1 MHTWLNY
8 IVEANIGLLLFL
20 LLYKTLLSKET
31 QFSYRRFYLL
41 GGLLL
46 SLLFPWITIG
56 SPADVV
62 PTLSET
68 LPDHWLPTTLEQPQA
83 EAIQPTLN
91 FWELAFW
98 LYGAVVTLLFLRFA
112 YQIIMLMQEARKGK
126 SEEPVI
132 EVDNS
137 SFIAFSFFKL
147 VFISKAFNLTEVDK
161 QRILQHEQVH
171 IRKWHSVDMVLI
183 ELVRILFWFNPL
195 LNYYKKEMSMVHE
208 FEADEVASGIEHPDQ
223 YCSLLARSAIESS
236 GYTLANHFNNS
247 LTLKRI
253 TMIRTLKQKVKQWKT
268 GIVFLFVSVLFLGIA
283 CQDQIATEMKELSQT
298 TTVAGDFP
306 DHLMPVVEQIKKE
319 NPGITLMYVEAESI
333 NAEKIRRLNPTSIM
347 HTGHVKNMDNRGNV
361 ISEHVELI
369 VRSDDS
375 IAQLG
380 DMTKS
385 DEDVFL
391 VVEES
396 ASPIGGISA
405 LNAAIQNQLV
415 FPEEAKAKGITGKVF
430 IELIIEPDGTTSNHK
445 VIKGIGSGCD
455 EEALRAILATNIRW
469 NPGKQKNVPV
479 RQRYVIPIRFGEAP
493 VSQDANGIFLQ
504 AEESAAPIGGM
515 EKLYSEINTNLKM
528 PIEARRNSISG
539 KVFIEMIVE
548 ADGTTTNHKI
558 IKGIGHGCDEEA
570 LRVLSQAST
579 KWHPAKQGGKVVR
592 QKFVLPVTFQNN

>member
-46 SLLFPWITIG
+46 SLLFPWLTIG

-68 LPDHWLPTTLEQPQA
+68 LPEHWLPTTLEQPQA

-98 LYGAVVTLLFLRFA
+98 LYGAIVALLFLRFA

-126 SEEPVI
+126 SDEPII

-195 LNYYKKEMSMVHE
+195 LSYYKKEMSMVHE
-208 FEADEVASGIEHPDQ
+208 FEADEVASGIEHQDQ

-236 GYTLANHFNNS
+236 GYALANHFNNS

-283 CQDQIATEMKELSQT
+283 CQDQIASEMKALSQT

-306 DHLMPVVEQIKKE
+306 DHLMPVVEQIEKE

-333 NAEKIRRLNPTSIM
+333 NEEKIRSLNPNNILHTS
-347 HTGHVKNMDNRGNV
+347 HTRNLDDKGNI
-361 ISEHVELI
+361 ISQRVELI
-369 VRSDDS
+369 IRSDDS
-375 IAQLG
+375 ISQLG

-385 DEDVFL
+385 DNDVFL
-391 VVEES
+391 VVEEN
-396 ASPIGGISA
+396 ASPIGGMTA
-405 LNAAIQNQLV
+405 LYEAINRELK
-415 FPEEAKAKGITGKVF
+415 FPEQAVKMGIEGKVF
-430 IELIIEPDGTTSNHK
+430 VELIIEPDGSTSSHRPL
-445 VIKGIGSGCD
+445 KGIGAGCD
-455 EEALRAILATNIRW
+455 EEAVRAIKAINVKW
-469 NPGKQKNVPV
+469 NPGKQRGV
-479 RQRYVIPIRFGEAP
+479 A
-493 VSQDANGIFLQ
+493 
-504 AEESAAPIGGM
+504 
-515 EKLYSEINTNLKM
+515 
-528 PIEARRNSISG
+528 
-539 KVFIEMIVE
+539 
-548 ADGTTTNHKI
+548 
-558 IKGIGHGCDEEA
+558 
-570 LRVLSQAST
+570 
-579 KWHPAKQGGKVVR
+579 VR
-592 QKFVLPVTFQNN
+592 QKFVIPITFSLSGNPSTGTIIPKEKRMIISSNVSHQNGKTIVNGTVTTEDGKPIQGMNIVVSGKTYGTVTKADGTFSLKLEENSGELAFSFIGYETQKVRIN

>member
-68 LPDHWLPTTLEQPQA
+68 LPEHWLPTTLEQPQA

-98 LYGAVVTLLFLRFA
+98 LYGAVVTLLLLRFA

-171 IRKWHSVDMVLI
+171 INKWHSVDMVLI

-195 LNYYKKEMSMVHE
+195 LSYYKKEMSMVHE
-208 FEADEVASGIEHPDQ
+208 FEADEIASGSEHQDQ

-236 GYTLANHFNNS
+236 GYVLANHFNNS

-283 CQDQIATEMKELSQT
+283 CQDQIAAEMNELSQT

-333 NAEKIRRLNPTSIM
+333 NEEKFRNLNPNNILHTS
-347 HTGHVKNMDNRGNV
+347 HTRNMDDKGNI
-361 ISEHVELI
+361 ISQRVELI
-369 VRSDDS
+369 IRTDDS
-375 IAQLG
+375 ISQLG

-385 DEDVFL
+385 DNDVFL
-391 VVEES
+391 VVEEN
-396 ASPIGGISA
+396 ASPIGGMTA
-405 LNAAIQNQLV
+405 LYEAINRELK
-415 FPEEAKAKGITGKVF
+415 FPEQAVKMGVEGKVF
-430 IELIIEPDGTTSNHK
+430 VEIIIEPDGSTSSHRPL
-445 VIKGIGSGCD
+445 KGIGAGCD
-455 EEALRAILATNIRW
+455 EEAVRAIKAINVKW
-469 NPGKQKNVPV
+469 NPGKQRGV
-479 RQRYVIPIRFGEAP
+479 A
-493 VSQDANGIFLQ
+493 
-504 AEESAAPIGGM
+504 
-515 EKLYSEINTNLKM
+515 
-528 PIEARRNSISG
+528 
-539 KVFIEMIVE
+539 
-548 ADGTTTNHKI
+548 
-558 IKGIGHGCDEEA
+558 
-570 LRVLSQAST
+570 
-579 KWHPAKQGGKVVR
+579 VR
-592 QKFVLPVTFQNN
+592 QKFVIPITFSLSGNPSTGTIIPKEKRMIISSNVSYQNGKTIVNGTVTTEDGKPIQGMNIVVSGKTYGTVSKADGTFNLMLEEKSGELAFSFIGYESQKVRIN